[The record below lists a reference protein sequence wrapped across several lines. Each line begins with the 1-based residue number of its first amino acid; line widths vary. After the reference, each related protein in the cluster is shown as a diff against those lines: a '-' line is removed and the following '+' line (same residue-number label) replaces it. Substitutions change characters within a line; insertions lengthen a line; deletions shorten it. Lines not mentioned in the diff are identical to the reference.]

1 MKPAR
6 ELLKSG
12 RVSEAKYEAPLL
24 SGYVRE
30 GAKNYRSGLRIKSA
44 IDVENLCSCWESRSA
59 GKICAHSVAV
69 GLGYLNPPAAEV
81 AVPDEP
87 TMSEAP
93 AGPRFVAADSADA
106 ALTTLHVILPPNF
119 ASAWQKGQ
127 IMIVVEAEVSR
138 NRTLVS
144 ALPKK
149 NTFAVDDAD
158 LVLIESLRAVPAI
171 FESGMAILSR
181 DAFLRLLPALQNHP
195 RITFGKA
202 TRATISSATLRPE
215 LLVESRGEGGI
226 AVKANFSR
234 KIDQE
239 QEHEHEEKA
248 LILWNATEAWLL
260 QNNEF
265 VRCGEALPAGST
277 HLIERPLLL
286 DGERALHF
294 LAFDLPRLHDAF
306 DVRAGEGVRLPE
318 IAAAQPAFELR
329 LAGTLSSVT
338 GELMCSYGDR
348 APTKALAKAQDQFV
362 FRDPQNADR
371 VLMRNLDAE
380 NTAIARLEQI
390 GFARTDAGGFVL
402 HGRPNVVR
410 FFTTDYQR
418 LQRDW
423 KITLTAQVQNW
434 TSEIERVTPKLEIV
448 GSGQDWFEVRYS
460 LTTPGGEV
468 FSNADIQR
476 LLRSGQSQTRLKNGH
491 LAVIDTAGLEDFEQV
506 IRDCD
511 PAQTRPGLYR
521 INRAHAAYVE
531 ETARELGSAVADRR
545 DASPDSKT

>member
-1 MKPAR
+1 VSDIPITEKLLLNAGGWQAMKPAR

-44 IDVENLCSCWESRSA
+44 IDVENICSCWESRSA

-69 GLGYLNPPAAEV
+69 GLGYLNPPAAVV
-81 AVPDEP
+81 AAPNEP
-87 TMSEAP
+87 TMPEAP

-106 ALTTLHVILPPNF
+106 ALTTLHVILSPNF
-119 ASAWQKGQ
+119 AGAWQKGQ

-149 NTFAVDDAD
+149 NTFAVDGAD
-158 LVLIESLRAVPAI
+158 LVLIEGLRAVPAI
-171 FESGMAILSR
+171 FEGGMAILSR

-195 RITFGKA
+195 RVTFGKA
-202 TRATISSATLRPE
+202 TRATISSAALRPE

-226 AVKANFSR
+226 AVRANFPLKRSG
-234 KIDQE
+234 KIEHDHE
-239 QEHEHEEKA
+239 HEHEHEEKA
-248 LILWNATEAWLL
+248 LILWNATDAWLL

-294 LAFDLPRLHDAF
+294 VAFDVPRLHDAF

-318 IAAAQPAFELR
+318 IATARPVFELL
-329 LAGTLSSVT
+329 LAGTLLSVT

-348 APTKALAKAQDQFV
+348 APIKALAKAQDQFV
-362 FRDPQNADR
+362 FRDPQNTDR

-410 FFTTDYQR
+410 FSR
-418 LQRDW
+418 L
-423 KITLTAQVQNW
+423 I
-434 TSEIERVTPKLEIV
+434 
-448 GSGQDWFEVRYS
+448 
-460 LTTPGGEV
+460 
-468 FSNADIQR
+468 
-476 LLRSGQSQTRLKNGH
+476 
-491 LAVIDTAGLEDFEQV
+491 
-506 IRDCD
+506 IRDCSATGRLAS
-511 PAQTRPGLYR
+511 PRR
-521 INRAHAAYVE
+521 SRS
-531 ETARELGSAVADRR
+531 GSARSSGSRR
-545 DASPDSKT
+545 SSRLSARVRIGSRCVTH

>member
-69 GLGYLNPPAAEV
+69 GLGYLNPPAAVV
-81 AVPDEP
+81 AVPNEP
-87 TMSEAP
+87 TMPEAP
-93 AGPRFVAADSADA
+93 AGPRFVPADSADA

-119 ASAWQKGQ
+119 AGAWRKGQ

-149 NTFAVDDAD
+149 NTFAAD
-158 LVLIESLRAVPAI
+158 ETDLALIESLRAVPAI
-171 FESGMAILSR
+171 FKSGMAILSR

-195 RITFGKA
+195 RVTFGKA
-202 TRATISSATLRPE
+202 TQATISSAALRSE
-215 LLVESRGEGGI
+215 LLVESRGEGSI
-226 AVKANFSR
+226 AVKCNFPSN
-234 KIDQE
+234 
-239 QEHEHEEKA
+239 A
-248 LILWNATEAWLL
+248 LLLWNATDAWLL

-277 HLIERPLLL
+277 HLLERPLLL
-286 DGERALHF
+286 DGDRALHF
-294 LAFDLPRLHDAF
+294 LAFDLPRLRDAF

-318 IAAAQPAFELR
+318 IATALPAFELR
-329 LAGTLSSVT
+329 LAGTLFSVT

-348 APTKALAKAQDQFV
+348 APIKAFANAQDQFV
-362 FRDPQNADR
+362 FRDSQNTNR

-402 HGRPNVVR
+402 HGQPNVVR
-410 FFTTDYQR
+410 FFATDYQR

-423 KITLTAQVQNW
+423 KIT
-434 TSEIERVTPKLEIV
+434 SRRR
-448 GSGQDWFEVRYS
+448 S
-460 LTTPGGEV
+460 
-468 FSNADIQR
+468 
-476 LLRSGQSQTRLKNGH
+476 RSGPARSSGSRRSSRLSARVRIGSRCVTR
-491 LAVIDTAGLEDFEQV
+491 
-506 IRDCD
+506 
-511 PAQTRPGLYR
+511 
-521 INRAHAAYVE
+521 
-531 ETARELGSAVADRR
+531 
-545 DASPDSKT
+545 